1 MSTMAARMTALVDV
15 VPSFPCK
22 KKAAEHVEGTCKPT
36 ICFHLIS
43 TRCCG
48 DLYL

>member
-15 VPSFPCK
+15 VPSFPCMNM
-22 KKAAEHVEGTCKPT
+22 AAGRVEGKCKPT
-36 ICFHLIS
+36 LCSHLVY
-43 TRCCG
+43 THCWG